1 MAVPEGIRKVEFSDS
16 EWKVNTL
23 RLDDFFRK
31 TLKTNL
37 SDHYLDYLQ
46 NQDKIDAE

>member
-1 MAVPEGIRKVEFSDS
+1 MPVPENIRKVEFSDS

-23 RLDDFFRK
+23 RLDDFFRN

-37 SDHYLDYLQ
+37 SDHYLEYLQ
-46 NQDKIDAE
+46 NQGKQNAE